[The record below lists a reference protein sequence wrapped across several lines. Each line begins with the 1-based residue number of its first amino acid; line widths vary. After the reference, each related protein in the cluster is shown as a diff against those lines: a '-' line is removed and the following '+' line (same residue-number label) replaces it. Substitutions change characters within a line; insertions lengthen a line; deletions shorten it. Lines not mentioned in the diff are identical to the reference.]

1 MSSPRPHLVI
11 GTAGHIDHGKTSLV
25 RALTGDD
32 LDRLPEE
39 RARGITIALGF
50 TNLRLPDG
58 RNAAF
63 VDVPG
68 HERLVRTMIAG
79 ATGLDAA
86 LLCVSAV
93 DGVMPQTREHL
104 AILDLLGLTAGVV
117 ALTMSDLV
125 DEETFELAQLDV
137 EELVEGTF
145 LEGAAIVPTAAGPQ
159 PMGID
164 ALVAALTALPAVD
177 RGIDG
182 PLRLPIDR
190 AFVRQ
195 GFGTVIT
202 GTLRSGALTDGD
214 EVEILPEGLRA
225 RVRGLQVHGQAV
237 TRAEPGQRT
246 AANLAGV
253 ERDDLARGCVVAHPG
268 VLPPASIL
276 DATLHVLPDAPPLA
290 QGSRVRLL
298 AGTAEVMAVLSILS
312 ADGAVDPEH
321 LEPGGRHRV
330 QLRTEAPIV
339 ALPGDRVIVRRESPV
354 TTLGGGRVLD
364 PWAPRARRRDHARID
379 AEVASLEAGDT
390 HVFLRRAGDAGL
402 SPAAARLRGVTG
414 GIPLG
419 DARVAAER
427 VAALE
432 AALLRSLDAF
442 HADRPLAPGAPRR
455 ELHRPPIGHLSQR
468 AYDALLDRLVVTA
481 RVVLDGPRMRRPGFS
496 VELTADQRARSEAL
510 EAGLRAA
517 RLEGPKASELLA
529 REPELTHL
537 HLDAGRFVR
546 VADKLLHRDHL
557 DALLATVR
565 AWFTDHDALAA
576 TDFKALTGLSRK
588 HAIPLLEWLDAE
600 KVTVREGDSRRLRGS

>member
-1 MSSPRPHLVI
+1 VI

-32 LDRLPEE
+32 LDQLPEE

-50 TNLRLPDG
+50 THLRLPDG
-58 RNAAF
+58 REAAF

-104 AILDLLGLTAGVV
+104 AILDLLGLQAGVV

-125 DEETFELAQLDV
+125 DEETLELAQLDV

-145 LEGAAIVPTAAGPQ
+145 LEGAPIVPTVAGDSLR
-159 PMGID
+159 GIGD
-164 ALVAALTALPAVD
+164 LVAALSDLPAVA
-177 RGIDG
+177 RGADG

-202 GTLRSGALTDGD
+202 GTLRSGALSDGD
-214 EVEILPEGLRA
+214 EVVILPEGTRA

-237 TRAEPGQRT
+237 EVAEPGQRT

-253 ERDDLARGCVVAHPG
+253 ERDDLARGCVVAHPDT
-268 VLPPASIL
+268 LAPASIL
-276 DATLHVLPDAPPLA
+276 DATLHTLPDAPALA
-290 QGSRVRLL
+290 QGARVRLL
-298 AGTAEVMAVLSILS
+298 AGTAEVMAVLSVLS
-312 ADGAVDPEH
+312 ADGAIDPDQ
-321 LEPGGRHRV
+321 LEPDAHHRV

-339 ALPGDRVIVRRESPV
+339 VLPGDRIIVRRESPV
-354 TTLGGGRVLD
+354 STLGGGRVLD

-379 AEVASLEAGDT
+379 AEVAALEAGDT
-390 HVFLRRAGDAGL
+390 GVLLRRAGDAGL
-402 SPAAARLRGVTG
+402 SPAEAQLRRVTDGVLLGERLLDPT
-414 GIPLG
+414 
-419 DARVAAER
+419 R

-432 AALLRSLDAF
+432 LGLLSALDAF
-442 HADRPLAPGAPRR
+442 HAERPLAPGAPRR
-455 ELHRPPIGHLSQR
+455 ELHRPPVGHLPQR
-468 AYDALLDRLVVTA
+468 ADDALLDRLVASGAVA
-481 RVVLDGPRMRRPGFS
+481 LDGPRMRRPDFA
-496 VELTADQRARSEAL
+496 VRLTDDQRSRSEAL
-510 EAGLRAA
+510 EAELRAA
-517 RLEGPKASELLA
+517 GLEGPKASDLLA

-537 HLDAGRFVR
+537 HLESGRFVR
-546 VADKLLHRDHL
+546 VADKLLHGARL
-557 DALLATVR
+557 EALVASVR
-565 AWFTDHDALAA
+565 AWFLDHDALSA

-588 HAIPLLEWLDAE
+588 HAIPLLEWLDAQR
-600 KVTVREGDSRRLRGS
+600 VTARHGDSRRLRAP